1 MPERAAL
8 IAVLIMDRPLC
19 LPCVSAKSGL
29 GVATVSSYLDRMT
42 KTVTVHRATD
52 ERCTACG
59 VVTSVVAL
67 TREE

>member
-19 LPCVSAKSGL
+19 LPCVASKSEMS
-29 GVATVSSYLDRMT
+29 VATVCSYLDRMQ
-42 KTVTVHRATD
+42 KMVTVHRAND

-59 VVTSVVAL
+59 AVTSVVAL
-67 TREE
+67 TRED